1 MDLLRIDLEK
11 CKQDGICAAVC
22 PMGIIEFDNQQAFP
36 ALVPGGDELCI
47 RCGHCVAV
55 CPHGAMSHEAMDT
68 TDCRPVRDE
77 LNLQP
82 DQVEQFLRSRRSVR
96 TYRKKE
102 VNRDVLTN
110 LIRLASF
117 APSGHN
123 SQPVE
128 WLVIYDRDEVKR
140 LAGIVAEWM
149 GSLIQEGS
157 PLAATLHMDRV
168 VAAWESGTDR
178 ICRGAPHVLVAHA
191 PKDERTAP
199 AACTIA
205 LTYLELATPAFGLGA
220 CWAGYFNAAA
230 NFWPPMAAALNL
242 PRGHASFGAMMIG
255 QPKFKYARL
264 PLRNEPKTIWR

>member
-1 MDLLRIDLEK
+1 MDLLRVDPEK
-11 CKQDGICAAVC
+11 CRRDGICAAVC
-22 PMGIIEFDNQQAFP
+22 PMGIIDLSSKGAFP
-36 ALVPGGDELCI
+36 ALIPGGDELCI

-55 CPHGAMSHEAMDT
+55 CPHGAMSHADMNTAE
-68 TDCRPVRDE
+68 CRPVRDE

-96 TYRKKE
+96 TYKKKD
-102 VNRDVLTN
+102 VDRDVLAQ
-110 LIRLASF
+110 LIKLASF

-123 SQPVE
+123 TQPVH
-128 WLVIYDRDEVKR
+128 WLVIYDRDEVQR

-149 GSLIQEGS
+149 GSLIREGS

-168 VAAWESGTDR
+168 VAAWQSGVDR

-205 LTYLELATPAFGLGA
+205 LTHLELAAPAFGLGA
-220 CWAGYFNAAA
+220 CWAGYFNSAA
-230 NFWPPMAAALNL
+230 NFWPPMAAALDL
-242 PRGHASFGAMMIG
+242 PQGHVSFGAMMVG
-255 QPKFKYARL
+255 QPKYKYSRM
-264 PLRNEPKTIWR
+264 PLRNEPRTTWR